1 MKIVMHCLYF
11 PPEIGGLESHV
22 FHLCKGLVEAG
33 CDVSIVTS
41 CSQEGLLA
49 EEEIEG
55 IRVFRTWLPQR
66 SAFGWTAHAIGSM
79 PRLIQLSAHADVV
92 HGQSFQSVLP
102 AYAARRI
109 NEIPMVTSWHTSHFL
124 KKADELLWKPIFREF
139 LRSSQHNFTASI
151 EIADVAKSLAPDAM
165 IEAIPNG
172 VDTQIFQPSANMKIG
187 AKATTLIVPRRLYE
201 KNGVEFF
208 IRAMPLIAEAI
219 DVRAL
224 IVGDGPE
231 KSRLEELAL
240 SLGMQSKIEFLG
252 KREHSE
258 IPKLLNSADIAI
270 FPSLMEATS
279 VAALEAMACGIPVVA
294 SDVGG
299 LPELVD
305 NDVGGLFR
313 PRDSRSLAETV
324 LSLVSRNDFHELG
337 SRARQRVV
345 EKWSNQHLV
354 NRHLDT
360 YQSIIDSWGDN

>member
-79 PRLIQLSAHADVV
+79 PSLIQLSADADVV

-324 LSLVSRNDFHELG
+324 LSLISRNDFHELG

>member
-22 FHLCKGLVEAG
+22 FHLCKGLVETG

-41 CSQEGLLA
+41 FSQEGLLP
-49 EEEIEG
+49 EEEVEG
-55 IRVFRTWLPQR
+55 IKIFRTWLPQK
-66 SAFGWTAHAIGSM
+66 SAIGWATHAFCSM
-79 PRLIQLSAHADVV
+79 PCLIQLCKGADIV

-102 AYAARRI
+102 AYAAKTI

-124 KKADELLWKPIFREF
+124 KMATRPLWKPIFRSF
-139 LRSSQHNFTASI
+139 LNSSHHNFTASI
-151 EIADVAKSLAPDAM
+151 EIAEVAKRLAPDAI

-172 VDTQIFQPSANMKIG
+172 VDTQLFKPNRSEKREDSPI
-187 AKATTLIVPRRLYE
+187 TLIVPRRLYE

-208 IRAMPLIAEAI
+208 IRAMPLIVQSL

-231 KSRLEELAL
+231 RAKLEELTL
-240 SLGMQSKIEFLG
+240 LLGMDSHVEFLG

-258 IPKLLNSADIAI
+258 MPLLLSSADLAI

-279 VAALEAMACGIPVVA
+279 VAALEAMACGLPVVA
-294 SDVGG
+294 SNVGG
-299 LPELVD
+299 LPELVQD
-305 NDVGGLFR
+305 DTGGLFR

-324 LSLVSRNDFHELG
+324 LSLVSTQNIVEMG
-337 SRARQRVV
+337 TKARQRVT
-345 EKWSNQHLV
+345 EQWSNQHLV
-354 NRHLDT
+354 NQHLDT
-360 YQSIIDSWGDN
+360 YRSIIESCN

>member
-79 PRLIQLSAHADVV
+79 PRLIQLSADADVV

-124 KKADELLWKPIFREF
+124 KKAGEPLWKPIFREF

-151 EIADVAKSLAPDAM
+151 EIAEVAKSLAPDAM

-172 VDTQIFQPSANMKIG
+172 VDTQIFQPSANMKAG
-187 AKATTLIVPRRLYE
+187 TKTTTLIVPRRLYE

-231 KSRLEELAL
+231 KSRLEELTL
-240 SLGMQSKIEFLG
+240 LLGMQSKIEFLG

-279 VAALEAMACGIPVVA
+279 VAALEAMACGVPVVA
-294 SDVGG
+294 SHVGG

-324 LSLVSRNDFHELG
+324 LSLISRNDFHELG

>member
-22 FHLCKGLVEAG
+22 FHLCKGLVEVG

-41 CSQEGLLA
+41 SSQEGLLA

-55 IRVFRTWLPQR
+55 IKVFRTWLPQR
-66 SAFGWTAHAIGSM
+66 SAFGWTTHAIGSM
-79 PRLIQLSAHADVV
+79 PKLIQLCADADVV

-102 AYAARRI
+102 AYTAKKI

-124 KKADELLWKPIFREF
+124 KKADQVFWRPIFRKF
-139 LRSSQHNFTASI
+139 LRSSQYNFTASI

-172 VDTQIFQPSANMKIG
+172 VDTQMFQPSTDMKIED
-187 AKATTLIVPRRLYE
+187 KPTTLIVPRRLYE

-208 IRAMPLIAEAI
+208 IRAMPLIAQSI
-219 DVRAL
+219 DVQAL

-231 KSRLEELAL
+231 RSRLEELTL
-240 SLGMQSKIEFLG
+240 LLGMQSRIEFLG

-258 IPKLLNSADIAI
+258 MPKLLNLADIAI

-294 SDVGG
+294 SAVGG

-305 NDVGGLFR
+305 RDVGGLFR

-324 LSLVSRNDFHELG
+324 LSLIGRNDFHELG
-337 SRARQRVV
+337 STARQRVV

-354 NRHLDT
+354 NHHLDT
-360 YQSIIDSWGDN
+360 YQSVIDSWDEH

>member
-66 SAFGWTAHAIGSM
+66 SALGWTAHAIGSM
-79 PRLIQLSAHADVV
+79 PRLIQLSADADVV

-139 LRSSQHNFTASI
+139 LKSSQHNFTASI

-172 VDTQIFQPSANMKIG
+172 VDTQIFQPSANKMIG
-187 AKATTLIVPRRLYE
+187 AKTTTLIVPRRLYE

-224 IVGDGPE
+224 IVGDGTE
-231 KSRLEELAL
+231 KSRFEELTL
-240 SLGMQSKIEFLG
+240 LLKMQSIIYFLG
-252 KREHSE
+252 KREPSE
-258 IPKLLNSADIAI
+258 FPMLLNSADIAI

-324 LSLVSRNDFHELG
+324 LSLISRNDFHELG

-360 YQSIIDSWGDN
+360 YQSIIDSWDDN